1 MVIPPEHVDFFLVPF
16 QNWILEWCWMV
27 LNWQVRPGSS
37 SRSRSPRE
45 VGHLCVSKAGCH
57 MESHGMGQDLVSKNI
72 IDGSKK
78 LIFKGVSCEFW
89 RSFTLICTR
98 SPRSCWFVF
107 MSKTQTENT
116 DLIIHR
122 FALSQGGGNRC
133 FVVSA
138 PQRSTWPN
146 LSSWQA
152 RQASAWWQRSDHH
165 HQYYADTDQWF
176 PRLVMFHPTWSKLIN
191 ISVIGWLVEGQHL
204 AGNLKET
211 QVSSTSSDFREN
223 NHIQLVHVP
232 IANSMPQDSKVE
244 TREID

>member
-1 MVIPPEHVDFFLVPF
+1 
-16 QNWILEWCWMV
+16 MV

-107 MSKTQTENT
+107 MSKTQRKHGLDNTPVCLEPRRRKSLLCGLCPTEK
-116 DLIIHR
+116 HMAKS
-122 FALSQGGGNRC
+122 FQ
-133 FVVSA
+133 
-138 PQRSTWPN
+138 
-146 LSSWQA
+146 
-152 RQASAWWQRSDHH
+152 
-165 HQYYADTDQWF
+165 
-176 PRLVMFHPTWSKLIN
+176 
-191 ISVIGWLVEGQHL
+191 L
-204 AGNLKET
+204 AGKASERLMTE
-211 QVSSTSSDFREN
+211 VRSPP
-223 NHIQLVHVP
+223 P
-232 IANSMPQDSKVE
+232 ILC
-244 TREID
+244 RY

>member
-1 MVIPPEHVDFFLVPF
+1 
-16 QNWILEWCWMV
+16 
-27 LNWQVRPGSS
+27 
-37 SRSRSPRE
+37 
-45 VGHLCVSKAGCH
+45 

-72 IDGSKK
+72 IFFSMVQSSNK

-89 RSFTLICTR
+89 RSFTLTCTR

-107 MSKTQTENT
+107 MSKTQTENK

-122 FALSQGGGNRC
+122 FALSQGEGNRC

-176 PRLVMFHPTWSKLIN
+176 PRLVIRPDPNWLIFP
-191 ISVIGWLVEGQHL
+191 WLVGL
-204 AGNLKET
+204 LKA
-211 QVSSTSSDFREN
+211 S
-223 NHIQLVHVP
+223 I
-232 IANSMPQDSKVE
+232 
-244 TREID
+244 